1 MNNKT
6 YADLLALA
14 QALAGVDAF
23 TTLEGTKMLALINRR
38 LYQAYASSPTWPRY
52 YYAAQAR
59 PITDGVISRT
69 YSVAGGTRTSSLES
83 RVSTTVTIVC
93 TAAVDFVAGMD
104 VTISGLSGTTSPNG
118 TYTVTG
124 VSTTTVEDDTF
135 TYELAAGT
143 GSEVYTGT
151 GTITPVAIPE
161 VGEFNR
167 ILSGNPYSAGG
178 YREFQFV
185 VDSEGAKIINRGGT
199 ASGAWVNFKQEWPG
213 PYTTASTDI
222 PQEFFNY
229 TAHAAYADF
238 LRMDGQTDKAIV
250 EEKVAQNYLDI
261 ELMKAENQSNVNNS
275 YRRISTYTS
284 RQYR

>member
-6 YADLLALA
+6 YSDLLGLI

-23 TTLEGTKMLALINRR
+23 TTSESTKMLALVNRR
-38 LYQAYASSPTWPRY
+38 LYEAYEGSPTWPRY

-59 PITDGVISRT
+59 PITDGVISRS

-93 TAAVDFVAGMD
+93 TAAVDFVAGMQ
-104 VTISGLSGTTSPNG
+104 VTISGLSGTVSPNG

-124 VSTTTVEDDTF
+124 VSTTTVDDDTF
-135 TYELAAGT
+135 TYTLSSGT

-151 GTITPVAIPE
+151 GTITPVALPE
-161 VGEFNR
+161 IGEFNR
-167 ILSGNPYSAGG
+167 IFSGNPYNASG

-199 ASGAWVNFKQEWPG
+199 ANGAWVNLKQEWPG

>member
-23 TTLEGTKMLALINRR
+23 TTSESTKMLALINRR
-38 LYQAYASSPTWPRY
+38 LYEAYEGSPTWPRY

-59 PITDGVISRT
+59 PITDGVISRS

-104 VTISGLSGTTSPNG
+104 VTISGLSGTVSPNG

-124 VSTTTVEDDTF
+124 VSTTTVDDDTF
-135 TYELAAGT
+135 TYTLSSGT

-151 GTITPVAIPE
+151 GTITPVALPE

-178 YREFQFV
+178 YREFQFI

-199 ASGAWVNFKQEWPG
+199 ANGAWVNFKQEWPG